1 MDIKIITNPF
11 IESTSQKYINELE
24 RTNDLKTIEL
34 LAKYGDKL
42 SPEVKS
48 AMFKQM
54 KIIK

>member
-1 MDIKIITNPF
+1 MDIKLGTNPF
-11 IESTSQKYINELE
+11 IETTSQKYIKELA

-54 KIIK
+54 EVIK